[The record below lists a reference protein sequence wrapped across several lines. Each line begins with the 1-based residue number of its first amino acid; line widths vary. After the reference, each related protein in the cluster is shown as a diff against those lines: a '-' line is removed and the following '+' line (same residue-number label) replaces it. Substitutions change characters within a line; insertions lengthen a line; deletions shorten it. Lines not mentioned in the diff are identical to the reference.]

1 MTEHRILVVEDDFSI
16 RTLVEHVARRAGY
29 ETTTAEHGGDAIAA
43 LDGSRHFCAVILD
56 LMMPNVSGY
65 DVIAH
70 IRDNHLKVP
79 VIVATAVVRNLDW
92 SLLDPSI
99 VKTVLTKPFD
109 IDKLRA
115 AMADACGLQVP

>member
-1 MTEHRILVVEDDFSI
+1 MTEHCILIVEDDFSI
-16 RTLVEHVARRAGY
+16 RTLVQHVAQRAGF
-29 ETTTAEHGGDAIAA
+29 ETAAVENGADAIVA
-43 LDGSRHFCAVILD
+43 LDGSRHYCAVILD

-70 IRDNHLKVP
+70 IRDNHLTVP
-79 VIVATAVVRNLDW
+79 VIVATAVVRNLDR

-109 IDKLRA
+109 IEKLRA
-115 AMADACGLQVP
+115 AMADACGR